1 MKILVINGVD
11 ITPYIALKGY
21 NFSIEDLDASAE
33 RSMSGTLTRD
43 RVARVPIIEVT
54 TVSMLKQADVAKIR
68 NACKPARI
76 RCEFYNP
83 EVGTLNEHYFYA
95 KIKGGSIYST
105 SKGYPEFEAM
115 TISLKGFG
123 GIW

>member
-54 TVSMLKQADVAKIR
+54 TKSMLKQADVSKIR
-68 NACKPARI
+68 NACMPARI

-83 EVGTLNEHYFYA
+83 ETGTLNEYYFYA
-95 KIKGGSIYST
+95 KIKGGNIYST
-105 SKGYPEFEAM
+105 NKGYPEFEAM

-123 GIW
+123 GI

>member
-1 MKILVINGVD
+1 MKILVVNGVD

-21 NFSIEDLDASAE
+21 SFNIEDLDASAE

-54 TVSMLKQADVAKIR
+54 TVSMLKQDDVTKIR
-68 NACKPARI
+68 KACKPARI
-76 RCEFYNP
+76 RCEFYNTATG
-83 EVGTLNEHYFYA
+83 EMSASYFYG
-95 KIKGGSIYST
+95 KVTGGNIYST

-115 TISLKGFG
+115 NISLKGFG
-123 GIW
+123 GI

>member
-1 MKILVINGVD
+1 MKILAINGVD

-21 NFSIEDLDASAE
+21 SFNIEDLDASAE

-54 TVSMLKQADVAKIR
+54 TVPMLKQADVTKIR

-76 RCEFYNP
+76 RCEFYNS
-83 EVGTLNEHYFYA
+83 ETGKTGISYFYG
-95 KIKGGSIYST
+95 KVTGGNIYST
-105 SKGYPEFEAM
+105 SKGYPVFEAM

-123 GIW
+123 GI